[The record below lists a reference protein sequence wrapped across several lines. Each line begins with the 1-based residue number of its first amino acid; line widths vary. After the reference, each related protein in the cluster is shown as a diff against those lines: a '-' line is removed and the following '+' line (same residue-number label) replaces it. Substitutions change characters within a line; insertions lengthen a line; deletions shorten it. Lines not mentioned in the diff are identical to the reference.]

1 MGMKKL
7 FTTQK
12 EIKDIATLYR
22 NGKSTHFLSKKYGC
36 DRSVIRRVL
45 SENQVEMRD
54 MYDRCKRYNVNE
66 EYFKKIDTEEKAY
79 WLGFLFADGCIKNNG
94 NSYSVCLQLA
104 EKDKNTI
111 AKFKKSITSEHP
123 IVKYYDK
130 RVDKNYYG
138 IYVSNFK
145 FAENLMSVGC
155 LPRKTFDA
163 IFPFDK
169 IAEDLIRHFIRGY
182 FDGDGCVTRSSNKYK
197 YPIANLCLSKKSGE
211 QLQKYVLENFNITS
225 YLGKSRSI
233 HCLNFSTQQALAFL
247 RWIYNDSNIYMERKY
262 KRFLRALA
270 DENNRVN
277 NRKIPHRAKRVN
289 QYDEN
294 MNLIAEYVSIKQ
306 ASDKTGVGY
315 QVIGNCC
322 RKNTNTHACFKWRFK
337 NEI

>member
-1 MGMKKL
+1 MRKL

-12 EIKDIATLYR
+12 EIKDITSQYLD
-22 NGKSTHFLSKKYGC
+22 GKSTHFLSKKYGC
-36 DRSVIRRVL
+36 DRSVIKRVL
-45 SENQVEMRD
+45 VENGVEMRD
-54 MYDRCKRYNVNE
+54 IYSRTKKYNVDE
-66 EYFKKIDTEEKAY
+66 SYFENIDSEEKAY
-79 WLGFLFADGCIKNNG
+79 WLGFLFADGCVKKNAG
-94 NSYSVCLQLA
+94 SYTVALQLA
-104 EKDKNTI
+104 EKDRGTVE
-111 AKFKKSITSEHP
+111 KFKKSIKSEHP

-138 IYVSNFK
+138 IYITNFR
-145 FAENLMSVGC
+145 FATNLMQSGC

-169 IAEDLIRHFIRGY
+169 MEESLIRHFVRGY
-182 FDGDGCVTRSSNKYK
+182 FDGDGCVTSSSNK

-211 QLQKYVLENFNITS
+211 QLQQYVLENFSITS
-225 YLGKSRSI
+225 YLGMSRSI
-233 HCLNFSTQQALAFL
+233 HSLNFSTQQALAFL

-322 RKNTNTHACFKWRFK
+322 RKNTNTHVGFNWRFK
-337 NEI
+337 NEV